1 MRETPLRNA
10 KLVAFGST
18 RRVGGDAA
26 SDPALRAVLESET
39 PAVTLVGKS
48 SALQVR
54 EVLETTEEENLAMIA
69 DSVRLL
75 VEQGREVIFDA
86 EHFFDGYADDPRYAI
101 ATLRAA
107 AGAGAGTVALC
118 DTNGGSMPG
127 AIVEGVGEA
136 LRAVDCAIGIHVHN
150 DADLAVANTLLAVQA
165 GATQVQACL
174 NGWGERCGNA
184 NIISVIANLKL
195 KLGLDVVSDE
205 QLARLTELSHFASEL
220 ANLAPN
226 PQQPYVGTS
235 AFAHKAGL
243 HVAAIMKSAGSY
255 THVEPGSVGNIE
267 RVLVSELS
275 GRRNIVAKLAEE
287 SIDIELS
294 DDQARALAEQVKEQ
308 EAEGL
313 PVRVRR
319 GLVRA
324 ARAPRGRRLPPAL
337 PPRGLP
343 HRGAPPS
350 PARRGRE
357 RDARRGDG
365 EGERRRDADANGG
378 GGERAGVRLDAA
390 VRSAL
395 SESFPDLER
404 VHLVDYKVRIINPA
418 RRRRCRR
425 ARADRI
431 DRRRTPLAHRRRFD
445 GRGRGVMARAA
456 GRLRV
461 LAVAPQRGGRL
472 RLAARGR
479 QNPTGLIGPVRASQ
493 VPGTWEAL
501 PRRVGLE
508 PQLAVGRLAGG
519 AACRRPG
526 ALLRAAPEDRQPR
539 SRGRGRKRC
548 SLRTSR
554 TSRPR

>member
-1 MRETPLRNA
+1 MSNSPAAPQSVRLYDTTLRDGLGMEGLSLSVEDKIAIARRLDEIGVDYVEGGYPGSNPKDAEFFARMRETPLRNA

-26 SDPALRAVLESET
+26 SDPALLAVLESET

-48 SALQVR
+48 SAVQVR

-205 QLARLTELSHFASEL
+205 QLGKLTELSHFASEL

-226 PQQPYVGTS
+226 SQQPYVGTS

-255 THVEPGSVGNIE
+255 THVDPGSVGNIE

-287 SIDIELS
+287 SIDIELT
-294 DDQARALAEQVKEQ
+294 DEQARALAEQVKEQ
-308 EAEGL
+308 EAKGFQYESAEASFEL
-313 PVRVRR
+313 LVRR
-319 GLVRA
+319 AVGGYRPPFALEDFLIVE
-324 ARAPRGRRLPPAL
+324 RRHHL
-337 PPRGLP
+337 R
-343 HRGAPPS
+343 
-350 PARRGRE
+350 
-357 RDARRGDG
+357 G
-365 EGERRRDADANGG
+365 EGENEMLAEAMAKVSVGETLTRTAAEGNGPVS
-378 GGERAGVRLDAA
+378 ALDAA

-404 VHLVDYKVRIINPA
+404 VHLVDYKVRIINP
-418 RRRRCRR
+418 
-425 ARADRI
+425 
-431 DRRRTPLAHRRRFD
+431 D
-445 GRGRGVMARAA
+445 GGVGAA
-456 GRLRV
+456 VRV
-461 LAVAPQRGGRL
+461 LIESTDGVRLWRTVGASTDVVEASWLALQDAYEYWLLHHSRAGVAG
-472 RLAARGR
+472 
-479 QNPTGLIGPVRASQ
+479 
-493 VPGTWEAL
+493 
-501 PRRVGLE
+501 
-508 PQLAVGRLAGG
+508 
-519 AACRRPG
+519 
-526 ALLRAAPEDRQPR
+526 
-539 SRGRGRKRC
+539 
-548 SLRTSR
+548 
-554 TSRPR
+554 